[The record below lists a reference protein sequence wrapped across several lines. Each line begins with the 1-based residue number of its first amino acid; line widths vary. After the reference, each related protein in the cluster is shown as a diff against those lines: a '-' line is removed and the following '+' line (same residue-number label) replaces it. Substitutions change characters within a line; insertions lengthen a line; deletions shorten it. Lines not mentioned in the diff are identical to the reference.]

1 MITRTLRAL
10 LALALALPVFAGA
23 QTSTGNLAVVAVID
37 VALVGSAIRD
47 LEFSYVTPGVN
58 KTVAA
63 ADAPGCVGCSSGKWT
78 FAGLLQG
85 NQAGRRNAS
94 LTFTQL
100 PTALTNVNGATLP
113 LVWTNAARACLFKAG
128 LEYFCFPAFTPAQGI
143 AHLDQINGAGAPGAA
158 AEPNGGG
165 RRDLNVYLGGIAA
178 PTTGQAA
185 GYYTGT
191 ITLQFSYSN

>member
-1 MITRTLRAL
+1 MITRWLRAL
-10 LALALALPVFAGA
+10 LLGALAFTPALGA
-23 QTSTGNLAVVAVID
+23 QTSSANLAVVAVID
-37 VALVGSAIRD
+37 VALVGSAVRD
-47 LEFSYVTPGVN
+47 LAFSYVTPGVS

-100 PTALTNVNGATLP
+100 PTSLASTNGATLP
-113 LVWTNAARACLFKAG
+113 LVWTNRAKACLFKNG
-128 LEYFCFPAFTPAQGI
+128 LEYFCFPAFTPVQGV
-143 AHLDQINGAGAPGAA
+143 AHLDQINGAGAPGSA
-158 AEPNGGG
+158 AEPSGGG

-178 PTTGQAA
+178 PTAGQAA

-191 ITLQFSYSN
+191 ITLQFAYSN